1 MKPSRRAL
9 LVSGSAVAVG
19 LFSGGAALFFRRGPA
34 VDGGIAAGKVF
45 TADEMAVLY
54 ALASALLP
62 QGGGAPDLRRE
73 VIAAVDGL
81 VSTFHPADQAE
92 LKTAML
98 LFENALIA
106 FVLDGRAQPL
116 SALDPVAAR
125 RALLGFQRSRL
136 AEVRTAFRA
145 IRGLICGAW
154 GAMPALDAVTGY
166 PGPPDF
172 GQACA
177 ADPWTD
183 QPACPAEVS
192 P

>member
-9 LVSGSAVAVG
+9 LVSGGAVAVG
-19 LFSGGAALFFRRGPA
+19 LFSGGAALFFRRGPP
-34 VDGGIAAGKVF
+34 VEGGISAGRVF
-45 TADEMAVLY
+45 SADEMAVLY

-62 QGGGAPDLRRE
+62 RVAGGPDLRRE
-73 VIAAVDGL
+73 VIGAVDGL
-81 VSTFHPADQAE
+81 VATFHPADQEE

-106 FVLDGRAQPL
+106 FVLDGRVRPL

-125 RALLGFQRSRL
+125 AALVGFQRSRH

-145 IRGLICGAW
+145 IRGLVCGAW
-154 GAMPALDAVTGY
+154 GAMPALDALTGY

-183 QPACPAEVS
+183 QPACPAEVN

>member
-1 MKPSRRAL
+1 M
-9 LVSGSAVAVG
+9 GDVAKVPRIGQGEGWRSHEAIAKGLAGVG
-19 LFSGGAALFFRRGPA
+19 ERGGRGP
-34 VDGGIAAGKVF
+34 
-45 TADEMAVLY
+45 AVLY